1 MSIPF
6 ELNCGVST
14 TAPSPNV
21 VDVAGGGVFIM
32 VDCDTTG
39 IVDPT
44 CCVCCIVGVDTCDGY
59 TICSIVDA
67 GIDVDTPGD
76 GYTMANSVV
85 S

>member
-14 TAPSPNV
+14 APPPNV
-21 VDVAGGGVFIM
+21 VDVAGGGVEM
-32 VDCDTTG
+32 V
-39 IVDPT
+39 PN
-44 CCVCCIVGVDTCDGY
+44 CCSCCCIVGVVAGDGY

-67 GIDVDTPGD
+67 GIDVDMPGD
-76 GYTMANSVV
+76 GYTMANPVV